1 MPEPVPPTVELAH
14 LAAAIA
20 APAPRP
26 AAGAAIGAV
35 TALAAAL
42 VEKACALTAGNALE
56 AQRASA
62 TAVRSLAIAFAE
74 LDEDAFAE
82 IAVARRSGG
91 DVPEAWAEAARVPLD
106 LADTCASLA
115 ELATATIAH
124 ANPSLR
130 GELETAIALA
140 RAAGLAATA
149 LAAIDLDAA
158 GEGFP
163 DDRATLAAAR
173 ARLSA

>member
-1 MPEPVPPTVELAH
+1 MPEPVPPSAELAG

-20 APAPRP
+20 APSPAP

-42 VEKACALTAGNALE
+42 VEKACALTGGGALE
-56 AQRASA
+56 PERASA
-62 TAVRSLAIAFAE
+62 AAVRSLALAFAE
-74 LDEDAFAE
+74 VDEAAFGE
-82 IAVARRSGG
+82 IAAARRGGG
-91 DVPEAWAEAARVPLD
+91 DVPEAWAAAARVPLD

-115 ELATATIAH
+115 ELAAATIAH
-124 ANPSLR
+124 ANPNLR
-130 GELETAIALA
+130 GELETAVALA
-140 RAAGLAATA
+140 RAAGLAATG

-163 DDRATLAAAR
+163 DDRATLAAVR